1 MDLRELGALLRE
13 ERERRGLTIDQV
25 SDKIKITRTC
35 IAAIED
41 GNEDCLP
48 HPVYAKGF
56 IKNYAK
62 LLDMDTGEFQE
73 SLAQIYQAE
82 ETPLRDIPLLR
93 GSDDEDTA
101 SEPGSSSGQ
110 RLTVLLVAGVAV
122 VVVVALGWYLYSAF
136 FSKPASVTAPTA
148 TAPQV
153 EQPAQ
158 PATPPVTPTVP
169 APAQTQE
176 APREPV
182 QPAPSAAP
190 APAPETA
197 APAPA
202 TAVAPEA
209 GHGASTPAVKP
220 EAPAP
225 ARPSAEDQATQDIAM
240 SGVQNGSAPAAAPAA
255 PPAKQFTVGEHGSH
269 LVRITATERCWLQAG
284 ADGGTMRESM
294 LEPGDTFLG
303 HFNEYLLVRLGNAG
317 GVEIQFDGKVYPF
330 RANKGSVK
338 TLKFM
343 GRDAA
348 DTTVSPADK
357 PAKTDK
363 TDKTASVEK
372 AAQPTPSAADTPASA
387 VAEKPTAGETPA
399 GGKEL
404 EVFGQDG
411 SWVIL
416 MPDNGPAK
424 EIYVKKGQRLTVPF
438 SEKIDVKL
446 GNPSKVVFRFDGKE
460 TPVTTE
466 RGEAKTLHFP

>member
-25 SDKIKITRTC
+25 SDRIKITRTC

-62 LLDMDTGEFQE
+62 LLGMDNGEFQE
-73 SLAQIYQAE
+73 SLAQIYQSE
-82 ETPLRDIPLLR
+82 ETPLRDVPLLR

-101 SEPGSSSGQ
+101 SETGSSSGQ

-122 VVVVALGWYLYSAF
+122 VVVVALGWYLYTAF
-136 FSKPASVTAPTA
+136 FSKSAPVTAPTA

-153 EQPAQ
+153 EQPAE

-169 APAQTQE
+169 AQTQE
-176 APREPV
+176 APREPA

-190 APAPETA
+190 APAPEAA

-202 TAVAPEA
+202 VAPEV

-225 ARPSAEDQATQDIAM
+225 AQPSAEDQATQDIAM

-348 DTTVSPADK
+348 DTTISPADK
-357 PAKTDK
+357 PTKTDK
-363 TDKTASVEK
+363 TSSVEK
-372 AAQPTPSAADTPASA
+372 AAQPTPSVADTPASA
-387 VAEKPTAGETPA
+387 VAEKPATGETPA

-438 SEKIDVKL
+438 GEKIDVKL

>member
-62 LLDMDTGEFQE
+62 LLGMDNGEFQE
-73 SLAQIYQAE
+73 SLAQIYQSE
-82 ETPLRDIPLLR
+82 ETPLRDVPLLR

-101 SEPGSSSGQ
+101 SSGAGYSSGQ

-122 VVVVALGWYLYSAF
+122 VVMVALGWYLYTAF

-153 EQPAQ
+153 EQPTQ

-169 APAQTQE
+169 VQTQE
-176 APREPV
+176 VPREPV

-190 APAPETA
+190 APAPEAA
-197 APAPA
+197 APAP
-202 TAVAPEA
+202 AVAPEA
-209 GHGASTPAVKP
+209 GHGASAPAVKP
-220 EAPAP
+220 ETPAT
-225 ARPSAEDQATQDIAM
+225 AQPSAEDQATQDIAM
-240 SGVQNGSAPAAAPAA
+240 SGVQNGSAPATVPNTPA
-255 PPAKQFTVGEHGSH
+255 AKQFAVGEHGSH
-269 LVRITATERCWLQAG
+269 MVRITATERCWLQAG

-303 HFNEYLLVRLGNAG
+303 HFNDYLLVRLGNAG

-343 GRDAA
+343 GRNAG
-348 DTTVSPADK
+348 DTTVPPAENTGGTGKNAATGKVTPVAPQGEDK
-357 PAKTDK
+357 PA
-363 TDKTASVEK
+363 
-372 AAQPTPSAADTPASA
+372 PTLT
-387 VAEKPTAGETPA
+387 PTATDNPATTGETPA

-438 SEKIDVKL
+438 GEKIDVKL